1 MTNISHISEDVI
13 YVTAYKLHCEDIH
26 ASLIFHRLV
35 SAYLKLL
42 TAAEGVECLPRAAGG
57 VSAIFTARNSL
68 HTALHGSE
76 RLFTAVSV
84 AAWTVWLSEMA
95 LG

>member
-1 MTNISHISEDVI
+1 MINISQISEDVI

-42 TAAEGVECLPRAAGG
+42 TAPEGVECLPRAAGS

-68 HTALHGSE
+68 QTGLHGSK
-76 RLFTAVSV
+76 RVFTP
-84 AAWTVWLSEMA
+84 L
-95 LG
+95 